1 MLSRPEIFRAKA
13 EACRHQAGLAK
24 EEKRRLLLL
33 TLAEQ
38 WSKMA
43 DEAERWPNDA
53 PAIPRAWSRK
63 PSH

>member
-1 MLSRPEIFRAKA
+1 MHSKPEIYRAKA
-13 EACRHQAGLAK
+13 EACRHQAGFEK
-24 EEKRRLLLL
+24 KEKRRLLLL

-53 PAIPRAWSRK
+53 PAIRK
-63 PSH
+63 PIRTKN